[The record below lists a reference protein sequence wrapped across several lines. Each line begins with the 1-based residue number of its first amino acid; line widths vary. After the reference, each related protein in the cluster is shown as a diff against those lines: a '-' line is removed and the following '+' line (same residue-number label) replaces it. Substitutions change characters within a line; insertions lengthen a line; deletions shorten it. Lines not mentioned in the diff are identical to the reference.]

1 MTMFGFLLYTLGGT
15 ALCLYLALYLSMS
28 NDLFGGD
35 EDDERL

>member
-1 MTMFGFLLYTLGGT
+1 MTMLGFLLYTLGGT

-28 NDLFGGD
+28 NDLFGD